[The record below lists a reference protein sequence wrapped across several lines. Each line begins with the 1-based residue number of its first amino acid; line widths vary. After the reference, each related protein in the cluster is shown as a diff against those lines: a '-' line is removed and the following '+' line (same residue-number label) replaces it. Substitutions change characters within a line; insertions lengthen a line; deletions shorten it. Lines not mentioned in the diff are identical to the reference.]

1 MMRIFIIIIF
11 LTYSFISKASSEIVF
26 LDVQFIIDNSK
37 LGIFY
42 KEKLSIVE
50 NNSKNKFIIEEKKI
64 KNLEKEINSQKN
76 ILKKDEINKKV
87 ATLNNLLKNYR
98 NKRKISN
105 EEIINEK
112 KKYAAKILNIL
123 NPLITNYVETNNI
136 KIVLEKKNIL
146 VGEKTLDIT
155 DEILKIL
162 NNETIKKNLINEN

>member
-1 MMRIFIIIIF
+1 MIRIFIVIVF

-26 LDVQFIIDNSK
+26 LDVQFIIDKSN

-42 KEKLSIVE
+42 KEKLSVVE
-50 NNSKNKFIIEEKKI
+50 NNSKNKFIIKEKKI
-64 KNLEKEINSQKN
+64 KNLENEINNQKN
-76 ILKKDEINKKV
+76 ILKKDEIDKKV
-87 ATLNNLLKNYR
+87 ATLNNLLNDYR

-105 EEIINEK
+105 EEIFNEK

-162 NNETIKKNLINEN
+162 NDETIKKNLINEN

>member
-1 MMRIFIIIIF
+1 MKKIFIIIIF

-26 LDVQFIIDNSK
+26 LDVQFIIDNSN

-42 KEKLSIVE
+42 KEKISVVE

-105 EEIINEK
+105 EEIINEI
-112 KKYAAKILNIL
+112 KKYTAKILNIL

-162 NNETIKKNLINEN
+162 NDETIKKNLINEN